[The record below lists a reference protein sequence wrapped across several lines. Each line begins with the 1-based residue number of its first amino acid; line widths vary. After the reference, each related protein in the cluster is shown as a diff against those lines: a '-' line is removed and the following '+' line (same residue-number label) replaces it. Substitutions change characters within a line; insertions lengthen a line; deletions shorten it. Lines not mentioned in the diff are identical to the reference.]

1 MVRSSSRP
9 SGGYGTLDDPTS
21 QHPRPQ
27 PESHHSYRNKSLEGS
42 DPISRPSKISG
53 VVVERTP
60 SRSQS
65 LWKSAVV
72 FSLVIGAVATVTW
85 VVGSSD
91 DSLAGRY
98 PRSAESNFA
107 EKPLSDR
114 TATTADSTSVLQA
127 GKSSPPSTLAEPLE
141 FSALN
146 FYHVRDGKPGQDYP
160 WLKDIKLVEPYR
172 ETTLAVTNAL
182 DGFEYR
188 WTIRPEY
195 GDESAVMEVSGVK
208 AVIVL
213 KKLDGH
219 VISLEEI
226 DSAGKVMRRLDET
239 VIVKYVRREIRTLTD
254 SEREELLDAVRCVC
268 VYQGYQIYLNHDV
281 FKNRV

>member
-9 SGGYGTLDDPTS
+9 SEGYVSLDDPTH

-27 PESHHSYRNKSLEGS
+27 PESRFSYRNKSLERV
-42 DPISRPSKISG
+42 DPVPRPSKIPG
-53 VVVERTP
+53 VVVEPTP
-60 SRSQS
+60 RRSRS
-65 LWKSAVV
+65 LWKSAAVCT
-72 FSLVIGAVATVTW
+72 LVIGVVATVTW

-98 PRSAESNFA
+98 PTSAKSNFA
-107 EKPLSDR
+107 ERPISEG
-114 TATTADSTSVLQA
+114 TATADSTGVLQA
-127 GKSSPPSTLAEPLE
+127 GESSPPSTLAEPLE

-160 WLKDIKLVEPYR
+160 WLKGIKLIEPYR
-172 ETTLAVTNAL
+172 ETTLAVTNAR

-188 WTIRPEY
+188 WTVRPEY
-195 GDESAVMEVSGVK
+195 GDEPAVMEVSGVK

-219 VISLEEI
+219 VISLEEM
-226 DSAGKVMRRLDET
+226 DSAGRVTRRLDET

-254 SEREELLDAVRCVC
+254 SEREELLDAVSEM
-268 VYQGYQIYLNHDV
+268 
-281 FKNRV
+281 RVPEAIK